1 MANKTYLKPT
11 LFRAST
17 IRGFDQA
24 PEISRKGGEY
34 GAGYIK
40 NFAVITKG
48 EALGHG
54 AWVDDTFI
62 AQVASELGYAKKGIK
77 SRYTHPNQ
85 CGDSLSKGLGRV
97 FYRADGDGKV
107 RGDLHFWK
115 AAHNTPDGDLAGF
128 LIDLAQD
135 DPEAFGASISFMRD
149 AESEEMFAAENPIS
163 PDPNN
168 VNNYPHV
175 RLGQL
180 RFVDIVD
187 EPAAN
192 PDGLF
197 HRDDTAA
204 KAAELLEYG
213 LGLSDV
219 KPTESLFGVE
229 PERLLGFVSNFLSLK
244 GLQIV
249 ELNKEE
255 QISEEVNETPIV
267 EELQA
272 EEVVVEEVV
281 SEEAPV
287 EEAPVE
293 EAPVEE
299 APVEEAPV
307 EEVVEEEA
315 PVEAPEV
322 DEVED
327 IVDGGTEP
335 AESPVE
341 KGHFSKE
348 ELGLYIENFGK
359 NEGLEFFMNGLDF
372 QAAQAEY
379 IKSQKEQIEALNAQ
393 IELSEQ
399 TEDQPLSGN
408 NGEAVESKGN
418 GFKVSIK

>member
-1 MANKTYLKPT
+1 MANKTYLEPT
-11 LFRAST
+11 LFRAAT
-17 IRGFDQA
+17 VRGFDQA
-24 PEISRKGGEY
+24 PEISRTGGEY

-40 NFAVITKG
+40 NFAVITQG

-54 AWVDDTFI
+54 AWVDSEFI
-62 AQVASELGYAKKGIK
+62 AQVASELGRAKKGIK

-115 AAHNTPDGDLAGF
+115 AAHKTPDGDLAGF
-128 LIDLAQD
+128 LLDLAND

-149 AESEEMFAAENPIS
+149 AEAEEMFAAANPSS
-163 PDPNN
+163 PDPAN

-213 LGLSDV
+213 LGLSDT
-219 KPTESLFGVE
+219 KPEGSLFGVE
-229 PERLLGFVSNFLSLK
+229 PDRLLGFVSNFLSLK

-255 QISEEVNETPIV
+255 PQVEEVNETPEV
-267 EELQA
+267 EAVEAVEVVEVVEAPCCEA
-272 EEVVVEEVV
+272 EECEC
-281 SEEAPV
+281 EEAPV
-287 EEAPVE
+287 E
-293 EAPVEE
+293 
-299 APVEEAPV
+299 
-307 EEVVEEEA
+307 
-315 PVEAPEV
+315 EAPEV

-327 IVDGGTEP
+327 IVDGGTPP
-335 AESPVE
+335 AKSPVE

-359 NEGLEFFMNGLDF
+359 EAGLDF
-372 QAAQAEY
+372 FMEGLDFTSAQANF
-379 IKSQKEQIEALNAQ
+379 ISSQKSQIESLKAQ
-393 IELSEQ
+393 IELSEE
-399 TEDQPLSGN
+399 TEAQPLSGN
-408 NGEAVESKGN
+408 NGEAVEVKGN
-418 GFKVSIK
+418 GFKVTIK

>member
-1 MANKTYLKPT
+1 MANKTYLEPT
-11 LFRAST
+11 LFRAAT
-17 IRGFDQA
+17 VRGFDQA
-24 PEISRKGGEY
+24 PEISRTGGEY

-54 AWVDDTFI
+54 AWVDDEFI
-62 AQVASELGYAKKGIK
+62 AQVASELGQAKKGIK

-115 AAHNTPDGDLAGF
+115 AAHKTPDGDLAGF
-128 LIDLAQD
+128 LLDLATD

-149 AESEEMFAAENPIS
+149 AEAEEMYATANPVS
-163 PDPNN
+163 SDPAN

-204 KAAELLEYG
+204 QAAELLEYG

-219 KPTESLFGVE
+219 KPTTQMFGVDAD
-229 PERLLGFVSNFLSLK
+229 RLLGFVSNFLSLK

-255 QISEEVNETPIV
+255 QISDEVVETPIV
-267 EELQA
+267 EDLQA
-272 EEVVVEEVV
+272 EEVVAEEAVAEEAV
-281 SEEAPV
+281 AEEAPCCEAEECECN
-287 EEAPVE
+287 EEAPIE
-293 EAPVEE
+293 EAPIE
-299 APVEEAPV
+299 
-307 EEVVEEEA
+307 
-315 PVEAPEV
+315 EAPEV

-335 AESPVE
+335 AQSPVE

-379 IKSQKEQIEALNAQ
+379 IKNQKEQIESLKAQ
-393 IELSEQ
+393 VELSEQ
-399 TEDQPLSGN
+399 TENEPLSGN
-408 NGEAVESKGN
+408 NGEAVEVKGN

>member
-1 MANKTYLKPT
+1 MANKAYLEPT
-11 LFRAST
+11 LFRSAT
-17 IRGFDQA
+17 LRGFDQA
-24 PEISRKGGEY
+24 PEISRTGGEFN
-34 GAGYIK
+34 AGYIK
-40 NFAVITKG
+40 NFAVITAG

-54 AWVDDTFI
+54 AWVDHEFVSQL
-62 AQVASELGYAKKGIK
+62 AAELSSAKKGIK

-115 AAHNTPDGDLAGF
+115 AAHKTPDGDLAGF
-128 LIDLAQD
+128 LLDLATD

-149 AESEEMFAAENPIS
+149 AESEEMFAAANPTS
-163 PDPNN
+163 PDPAN

-204 KAAELLEYG
+204 QAAELLEYG

-219 KPTESLFGVE
+219 KPTTQMFGVDAD
-229 PERLLGFVSNFLSLK
+229 RLLGFVSNFLSLK

-249 ELNKEE
+249 ELNKDE
-255 QISEEVNETPIV
+255 QISEEVEVAPIV

-281 SEEAPV
+281 AEEAP
-287 EEAPVE
+287 
-293 EAPVEE
+293 
-299 APVEEAPV
+299 
-307 EEVVEEEA
+307 
-315 PVEAPEV
+315 EAPEV

-327 IVDGGTEP
+327 IVDGGCEP
-335 AESPVE
+335 AKSPN
-341 KGHFSKE
+341 FSKE

-359 NEGLEFFMNGLDF
+359 SQGLDFFMEGLDF
-372 QAAQAEY
+372 QAAQSSFIA
-379 IKSQKEQIEALNAQ
+379 SQQEQIKNLQAQ
-393 IELSEQ
+393 VELSEE
-399 TEDQPLSGN
+399 TESQPLSGN
-408 NGEAVESKGN
+408 NGEEVETKGN

>member
-1 MANKTYLKPT
+1 MANKTYMKPA

-62 AQVASELGYAKKGIK
+62 NELASELSSAKKGVK

-149 AESEEMFAAENPIS
+149 AEAEEMFAAENPTS
-163 PDPNN
+163 PDPAN

-229 PERLLGFVSNFLSLK
+229 PDRLLGFVSNFLHLK
-244 GLQIV
+244 GLQIMPI
-249 ELNKEE
+249 ENEE
-255 QISEEVNETPIV
+255 IIENDHIEEN
-267 EELQA
+267 L
-272 EEVVVEEVV
+272 

-287 EEAPVE
+287 EEAPEVEVPEVEAPEVE
-293 EAPVEE
+293 EAPAEE
-299 APVEEAPV
+299 APEVEE
-307 EEVVEEEA
+307 
-315 PVEAPEV
+315 VEAPEV

-327 IVDGGTEP
+327 IVDGGCEP
-335 AESPVE
+335 AQSPVE

-348 ELGLYIENFGK
+348 DLGKYIENFGK
-359 NEGLEFFMNGLDF
+359 DMGVEFFMNDINF
-372 QAAQAEY
+372 ADAQSQY
-379 IKSQKEQIEALNAQ
+379 INAQKEKIEELKAQ
-393 IELSEQ
+393 IELGEQ
-399 TEDQPLSGN
+399 TEDQPLSGT
-408 NGEAVESKGN
+408 NGEAVEPAKGQ
-418 GFKVSIK
+418 GFKVTVK

>member
-1 MANKTYLKPT
+1 MANKTYLEPT

-17 IRGFDQA
+17 VRGFDQA
-24 PEISRKGGEY
+24 PEISRTGGEY

-40 NFAVITKG
+40 NFAVITAG
-48 EALGHG
+48 PALGHG
-54 AWVDDTFI
+54 AWVDSEFI
-62 AQVASELGYAKKGIK
+62 AQVAAELGQAKKGIK

-115 AAHNTPDGDLAGF
+115 AAHKTPDGDLAGF
-128 LIDLAQD
+128 LLDLAHD

-149 AESEEMFAAENPIS
+149 AEAEEMFAAANPSS
-163 PDPNN
+163 PDPAN

-213 LGLSDV
+213 LGLSDT
-219 KPTESLFGVE
+219 KPEGSLFGVE
-229 PERLLGFVSNFLSLK
+229 PDRLLGFVSNFLSLK

-255 QISEEVNETPIV
+255 PQ
-267 EELQA
+267 
-272 EEVVVEEVV
+272 VEEVIETPEV
-281 SEEAPV
+281 EAVEVVEVVEVEAPCCEAEECECEEAPEV

-293 EAPVEE
+293 EAPEVEE
-299 APVEEAPV
+299 
-307 EEVVEEEA
+307 
-315 PVEAPEV
+315 VEAPEV

-327 IVDGGTEP
+327 IVDGGTPP

-359 NEGLEFFMNGLDF
+359 EAGLDF
-372 QAAQAEY
+372 FMEGLDFTSAQANF
-379 IKSQKEQIEALNAQ
+379 ISSQKSQIESLKAQ
-393 IELSEQ
+393 IELSEE
-399 TEDQPLSGN
+399 TEAQPLSGN
-408 NGEAVESKGN
+408 NGEAVEVKGN
-418 GFKVSIK
+418 GFKVTIK

>member
-1 MANKTYLKPT
+1 MASKTYVQPT
-11 LFRAST
+11 IFRSG
-17 IRGFDQA
+17 IVRGFDST
-24 PEISRKGGEY
+24 PEISREGGEY
-34 GAGYIK
+34 GAGFIK

-54 AWVDDTFI
+54 AWVDDEFI
-62 AQVASELGYAKKGIK
+62 AQVGAELAYAKKGIK

-149 AESEEMFAAENPIS
+149 AEAEEQFAMENPTS
-163 PDPNN
+163 PDPRN

-175 RLGQL
+175 RLGKL

-213 LGLSDV
+213 LGLSDT

-229 PERLLGFVSNFLSLK
+229 PDRLLGFVSNFLSLK

-255 QISEEVNETPIV
+255 QISEEVIETPIV

-272 EEVVVEEVV
+272 EEAPAPEAPIEEAVEEVI
-281 SEEAPV
+281 EEAPI
-287 EEAPVE
+287 EEAPIE
-293 EAPVEE
+293 EAPAEE
-299 APVEEAPV
+299 APAE
-307 EEVVEEEA
+307 
-315 PVEAPEV
+315 EAPEV

-327 IVDGGTEP
+327 IVDGGSP
-335 AESPVE
+335 AAESPVE

-348 ELGLYIENFGK
+348 ELGQYIENFGK
-359 NEGLEFFMNGLDF
+359 EAGLDFFMNGLDF
-372 QAAQAEY
+372 AAAQAEY
-379 IKSQKEQIEALNAQ
+379 IKSQKEQIESLKAQ

-408 NGEAVESKGN
+408 NGEEVESKGN
-418 GFKVSIK
+418 GFKVIIK

>member
-1 MANKTYLKPT
+1 MASKTYLKPT
-11 LFRAST
+11 MYRSSI
-17 IRGFDQA
+17 IREPNSLDIGH
-24 PEISRKGGEY
+24 EGGNFN
-34 GAGYIK
+34 AGYIK
-40 NFAVITKG
+40 GFAVITAG
-48 EALGHG
+48 EALGHQC
-54 AWVDDTFI
+54 WCDEVFI
-62 AQVASELGYAKKGIK
+62 QQVAEQLEAGSDKGVK
-77 SRYTHPNQ
+77 ARFTHPNQ

-97 FYRADGDGKV
+97 YFTHAEDGKV
-107 RGDLHFWK
+107 YGDLHFWK
-115 AAHNTPDGDLAGF
+115 AAHKSPDGDLAGY
-128 LIDLAQD
+128 LLDMAHD
-135 DPEAFGASISFMRD
+135 DPSAIGASISFMRD
-149 AESEEMFAAENPIS
+149 PDAEEQFAASNPSS
-163 PDPNN
+163 PDRRN

-255 QISEEVNETPIV
+255 QINEEIKETPIV
-267 EELQA
+267 EA
-272 EEVVVEEVV
+272 APVEEVVVEEVV
-281 SEEAPV
+281 AEEAPCCEA
-287 EEAPVE
+287 EECECDAPEV
-293 EAPVEE
+293 V
-299 APVEEAPV
+299 V
-307 EEVVEEEA
+307 EEVVEEVVAE
-315 PVEAPEV
+315 EAPEV
-322 DEVED
+322 DEVEE

-335 AESPVE
+335 AKSPVE

-399 TEDQPLSGN
+399 TENQPLSGN
-408 NGEAVESKGN
+408 NGEAVETKGN
-418 GFKVSIK
+418 GFKVTIK

>member
-1 MANKTYLKPT
+1 MANKAYLEPT
-11 LFRAST
+11 LFRSAT
-17 IRGFDQA
+17 LRGFDQA
-24 PEISRKGGEY
+24 PEISRTGGEFN
-34 GAGYIK
+34 AGYIK
-40 NFAVITKG
+40 NFAVITAG

-54 AWVDDTFI
+54 AWVDHEFVSQL
-62 AQVASELGYAKKGIK
+62 AAELSSAKKGIK

-115 AAHNTPDGDLAGF
+115 AAHKTPDGDLAGF
-128 LIDLAQD
+128 LLDLATD

-149 AESEEMFAAENPIS
+149 AESEEMFAAANPTS
-163 PDPNN
+163 PDPAN

-204 KAAELLEYG
+204 QAAELLEYG

-219 KPTESLFGVE
+219 KPTTQMFGVDAD
-229 PERLLGFVSNFLSLK
+229 RLLGFVSNFLSLK

-249 ELNKEE
+249 ELNKDE

-281 SEEAPV
+281 AEEAPCCEAEECECDAPEV
-287 EEAPVE
+287 EV
-293 EAPVEE
+293 
-299 APVEEAPV
+299 V
-307 EEVVEEEA
+307 EEVVAEEA
-315 PVEAPEV
+315 PEAPEV
-322 DEVED
+322 DEVEE

-379 IKSQKEQIEALNAQ
+379 IKSQKEQIESLNAQ

-399 TEDQPLSGN
+399 TENQPLSGN
-408 NGEAVESKGN
+408 NGEAVETKGN
-418 GFKVSIK
+418 GFKVTIK